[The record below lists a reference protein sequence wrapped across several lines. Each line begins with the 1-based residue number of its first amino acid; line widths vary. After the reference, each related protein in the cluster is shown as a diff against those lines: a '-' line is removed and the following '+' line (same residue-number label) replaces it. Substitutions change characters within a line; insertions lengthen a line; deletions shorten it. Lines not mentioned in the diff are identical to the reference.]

1 MPLSLLG
8 LALSS
13 SLVWSSP
20 PPRPAETAAPT
31 SPTTPSAERTEPTP
45 PVLPADP
52 GDATTEV
59 PAPDPSAPD
68 QSAPAPSPE
77 VEPLAPEVTPP
88 AGPMPVETES
98 PLPREDTS
106 GYVLVRAPRFRG
118 TGLFIASGI
127 MLGSAIIFQAVDSLM
142 CGDCATGVMERVFL
156 GGTMALAAGG
166 GAVRG
171 HADAY
176 DDTALRRERP
186 DTRRMLIVGAALTG
200 GGALVGLVNEGMW
213 WRCVF
218 SNAGPYVDEGSFGAF
233 DCRYGVTRGLLDFAS
248 VTTAAGLGMLTW
260 SLAYRRDAK
269 AYERARVVGL
279 RPTLGR
285 DRLGLSL
292 GGRF

>member
-1 MPLSLLG
+1 MTLSLLG

-20 PPRPAETAAPT
+20 PPRPVETAAP
-31 SPTTPSAERTEPTP
+31 TEPTP

-52 GDATTEV
+52 SDGTAEV
-59 PAPDPSAPD
+59 PAPEEPAPTETAPA
-68 QSAPAPSPE
+68 QTAPAPSPE
-77 VEPLAPEVTPP
+77 VEPLAPEVAPP
-88 AGPMPVETES
+88 AGPVPLEAES
-98 PLPREDTS
+98 PLSPSVERQDTS

-127 MLGSAIIFQAVDSLM
+127 MLSSAIIFQAVDSLM
-142 CGDCATGVMERVFL
+142 CGDCATGVMERFFL

-218 SNAGPYVDEGSFGAF
+218 SNAGPYVDDGSFGQF
-233 DCRYGVTRGLLDFAS
+233 DCRYGLTRGLLDFAS

-279 RPTLGR
+279 RPTFGR
-285 DRLGLSL
+285 DRFGLSL